1 MEKYYYIVTE
11 NGYVQTL
18 EKDMS
23 KKDIQKI
30 LKDAYQCVADEDKI
44 YQPLED
50 VLEDL
55 KLSYYNELG
64 QHIVLQGIKQD

>member
-11 NGYVQTL
+11 NGYVQSL

-23 KKDIQKI
+23 KEDIQKI
-30 LKDAYQCVADEDKI
+30 LKDTYQHVTDEDKV

-55 KLSYYNELG
+55 KLSYYDEMG
-64 QHIVLQGIKQD
+64 QHIVHQGIKQY